1 MNSIQEIQD
10 AQYQTMIKEHTQ
22 SIRDYIIEVT
32 DKAQAEGKP
41 VSELIDEGIL
51 SGILGGVIGGTAG
64 KSVMSGVCKALGI
77 DERSTLGQLLT
88 SRTVLTAVG
97 AYLGY
102 KW

>member
-10 AQYQTMIKEHTQ
+10 AQYQTLLKEHTQ
-22 SIRDYIIEVT
+22 SVRDYIIEVAE
-32 DKAQAEGKP
+32 KAQQEGKP

-64 KSVMSGVCKALGI
+64 KSVMSAVCKALGI
-77 DERSTLGQLLT
+77 DEKSTLGQLMT
-88 SRTVLTAVG
+88 SRIVLTAVG